1 MTTYKGIDISNWQG
15 SVDFSEVKNSGVQ
28 IVYIEATEGNFYT
41 DPYLQEFYDG
51 ASSSGLLIGFYHFF
65 SPSVLASEQAKYFT
79 NAISGMTSDC
89 RLVLDLEE
97 AGSYGSAELSMIA
110 NEFLEAV
117 EINSGLNVALYT
129 YASFANNNIEPGYG
143 LEKYPLWIAEYGTSS
158 PESNS
163 IWGSSYAGWQYS
175 DTGYIP
181 GVSGNCD
188 LDTFNSGIL
197 LNSKVSI
204 PETRKQESENS
215 AIKYYVVQAGNTLS
229 GIASRF
235 GTTVQALAQLN
246 NITNPNLIYVG
257 QVLKIYGDNKVQRGN
272 NNFSTTYVVQ
282 SGDTLSGIASRFGT
296 TVQEL
301 VQLNDISNPNL
312 IYIGEVLKLPV
323 SNSVKSGASSKQY
336 QTTYVVQS
344 GDTLSGIA
352 ARFGTTVQYLA
363 RINGIVNPNLI
374 YVGQILKISSSG
386 VSAQRGDSTAT
397 YVVKSGDTL
406 SGIALRFGTTV
417 SNLVVLNDISNPNL
431 IYPGQVLK
439 V

>member
-15 SVDFSEVKNSGVQ
+15 SVNFSEVKNSGVQ

-51 ASSSGLLIGFYHFF
+51 ASDNGLLIGFYHFF
-65 SPSVLASEQAKYFT
+65 SPSVSVSEQARYFT
-79 NAISGMTSDC
+79 NAISGMTSEC

-97 AGSYGSAELSMIA
+97 SGGYGPSELSSLA
-110 NEFLEAV
+110 NEFLQEV
-117 EINSGLNVALYT
+117 ESNSGLDVALYT
-129 YASFANNNIEPGYG
+129 YASFANNNIETGYG
-143 LEKYPLWIAEYGTSS
+143 LENYPLWIAEYGTSS
-158 PESNS
+158 PEDNP

-175 DTGYIP
+175 DTGYTP
-181 GVSGNCD
+181 GVNGNSD

-204 PETRKQESENS
+204 PGTRKQESENG

-229 GIASRF
+229 GIAARF

-246 NITNPNLIYVG
+246 NIANPNLIYV
-257 QVLKIYGDNKVQRGN
+257 
-272 NNFSTTYVVQ
+272 
-282 SGDTLSGIASRFGT
+282 
-296 TVQEL
+296 
-301 VQLNDISNPNL
+301 
-312 IYIGEVLKLPV
+312 GEVLKLPV
-323 SNSVKSGASSKQY
+323 SNSVKTGASPKQY
-336 QTTYVVQS
+336 QTTYIVQS

-374 YVGQILKISSSG
+374 YVGQVLKISGSG
-386 VSAQRGDSTAT
+386 VSAQRGASTAT
-397 YVVKSGDTL
+397 YVVKYGDTL

-417 SNLVVLNDISNPNL
+417 NNLVALNDISNPNL
-431 IYPGQVLK
+431 IYVGQVLK

>member
-41 DPYLQEFYDG
+41 DPYLQEFYEG
-51 ASSSGLLIGFYHFF
+51 ASNNGLLLGFYHFF
-65 SPSVLASEQAKYFT
+65 SPSVSAEDQARYFT
-79 NAISGMTSDC
+79 DAISGMTSDC

-97 AGSYGSAELSMIA
+97 AGSYGPGELSSIA
-110 NEFLEAV
+110 NEFLENV
-117 EINSGLNVALYT
+117 EANTGLSGALYT
-129 YASFANNNIEPGYG
+129 YASFSNNNIEPGYG
-143 LEKYPLWIAEYGTSS
+143 LERYPLWIAEYGTST
-158 PESNS
+158 PESNP

-175 DTGYIP
+175 DTGYVP
-181 GVSGNCD
+181 GVNGNCD
-188 LDTFNSGIL
+188 LDTFNSEIL
-197 LNSKVSI
+197 LNSKVTIAGS
-204 PETRKQESENS
+204 RKPESENS
-215 AIKYYVVQAGNTLS
+215 AIKYYVVQPGNTLT
-229 GIASRF
+229 GIAARF
-235 GTTVQALAQLN
+235 GTTVQALVQLN
-246 NITNPNLIYVG
+246 NISNPNLIYVG
-257 QVLKIYGDNKVQRGN
+257 QVLKIYGNNKVQRKN
-272 NNFSTTYVVQ
+272 NNFSGTYVVQ
-282 SGDTLSGIASRFGT
+282 SGDTLSGIALRFGT

-312 IYIGEVLKLPV
+312 IYVGEILKLPV
-323 SNSVKSGASSKQY
+323 SNSVKSGVSSKQY

-352 ARFGTTVQYLA
+352 TRFGTTVQYLA

-374 YVGQILKISSSG
+374 YVGQVLKISSSG
-386 VSAQRGDSTAT
+386 VSVQRGDSTAT

-406 SGIALRFGTTV
+406 SGIAIRFGTTV
-417 SNLVVLNDISNPNL
+417 ANLVALNDISNPNL